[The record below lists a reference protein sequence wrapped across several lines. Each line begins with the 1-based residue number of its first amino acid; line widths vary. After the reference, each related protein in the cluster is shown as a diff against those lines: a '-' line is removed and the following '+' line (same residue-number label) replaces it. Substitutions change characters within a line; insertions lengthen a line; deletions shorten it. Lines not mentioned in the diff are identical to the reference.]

1 MSKSPISS
9 FRDKYK
15 SLEKEFCEQVQVDY
29 RDFHLRSRLLRNI
42 MPDGPVDFVLIA
54 SEPAGKELHDYL
66 DDWDKAKK
74 RKSRN
79 FVGSFA
85 APLLHF
91 CIQKYLCRDS
101 ETYHLTDLS
110 KGIMPVSEA
119 KRKRSERYERW
130 YPLLK
135 KELNLVGKPGETRI
149 IAIGRTAQKFLTSK
163 NLCGPD
169 DWILHYSGQ
178 ATPHVRKKIQPWID
192 GFPDFAKTVSCSN
205 IVKTAKGVCA
215 KAGYSEDDTRSTL
228 KELHEGVG
236 LSTHRKKLMF
246 LYKKT
251 FEELRNRPSLLKAE
265 KATE

>member
-1 MSKSPISS
+1 MAIGPNSC

-15 SLEKEFCEQVQVDY
+15 SLEKEFCEQVQKDW
-29 RDFHLRSRLLRNI
+29 DLGLRCRLLRNM

-54 SEPAGKELHDYL
+54 SEPAGNELHEKR
-66 DDWDKAKK
+66 DDWDEAKK

-91 CIQKYLCRDS
+91 CIQKYLCRGS

-119 KRKRSERYERW
+119 RKEPWERYERW

-135 KELNLVGKPGETRI
+135 KELKLVGKPEQTRI

-163 NLCGPD
+163 NLCGSD

-178 ATPHVRKKIQPWID
+178 ATAHVPKKIKPWID
-192 GFPDFAKTVSCSN
+192 EFPDFAKTVSFSN

-228 KELHEGVG
+228 QKLHKGVR
-236 LSTHRKKLMF
+236 LSTHRRKLMF

-251 FEELRNRPSLLKAE
+251 FEELRNRPFQA
-265 KATE
+265 